1 MNVNRPCLVL
11 AAAWLAAGI
20 GWLGGARVDA
30 REPPQQNV
38 QVMNGGQRGQMPPAT
53 GTAFLAGQ
61 VVESPGGAGVGGAS
75 VGLLVR
81 GPAGRGGAPTQVIA
95 DSQGRFFFADLPAGS
110 YAVLAAKTGYVALGN
125 TGSSRPIDL
134 ADGERV
140 IDIKARLTRLGSIAG
155 TVRDDGGDPV
165 VGSPILVFRKMLVNG
180 RAVWRMFRQSTTD
193 DRGTY
198 RATSLIPGDYLLC
211 SCGREACGRDL
222 LPFDNVLLTTLA
234 ADPLQLMGVAARA
247 LKVGGDTASLDP
259 SLRTYAPTFHPSSLT
274 ITRATSIT
282 LGSGEDRG
290 GVDVDV
296 TGARST
302 HVSGTIIG
310 AIGAVQASSMRLVPA
325 GDDPAAE
332 LTGYTPMLV
341 QPDGRFD
348 FTGVAPGQYVLR
360 VVHTPT
366 DPKGVAGPTGAALM
380 FLGSGRAQGASQSN
394 SAQLANEPPQW
405 AAEPITVGDDGVSGV
420 AVALRRASGISG
432 RVQFVGAATQP
443 TAQMLAQGAIV
454 PNPVNPDAYA
464 GLGFGNVGRLSTDG
478 TFKIPGILPGR
489 YLLVP
494 RPFPGWPTLKSIAIA
509 GVDMTDLPIEMEAS
523 DITDVVVT
531 FSDTPMATL
540 AGTVTGGA
548 ADASIL
554 VFPADRKYWAD
565 PAAGRRRFS
574 SSTAGRTGTFAIG
587 AVPAGEYFVIAVPDD
602 DAADWQEVSRLE
614 TLSRSALRVQ
624 LADGDKKTIAVK
636 R

>member
-1 MNVNRPCLVL
+1 
-11 AAAWLAAGI
+11 
-20 GWLGGARVDA
+20 
-30 REPPQQNV
+30 
-38 QVMNGGQRGQMPPAT
+38 
-53 GTAFLAGQ
+53 
-61 VVESPGGAGVGGAS
+61 
-75 VGLLVR
+75 
-81 GPAGRGGAPTQVIA
+81 
-95 DSQGRFFFADLPAGS
+95 
-110 YAVLAAKTGYVALGN
+110 
-125 TGSSRPIDL
+125 
-134 ADGERV
+134 
-140 IDIKARLTRLGSIAG
+140 
-155 TVRDDGGDPV
+155 
-165 VGSPILVFRKMLVNG
+165 
-180 RAVWRMFRQSTTD
+180 
-193 DRGTY
+193 
-198 RATSLIPGDYLLC
+198 
-211 SCGREACGRDL
+211 
-222 LPFDNVLLTTLA
+222 
-234 ADPLQLMGVAARA
+234 
-247 LKVGGDTASLDP
+247 
-259 SLRTYAPTFHPSSLT
+259 
-274 ITRATSIT
+274 
-282 LGSGEDRG
+282 
-290 GVDVDV
+290 
-296 TGARST
+296 
-302 HVSGTIIG
+302 
-310 AIGAVQASSMRLVPA
+310 
-325 GDDPAAE
+325 
-332 LTGYTPMLV
+332 MLV